1 MNNVP
6 AIISLRIAMQNLA
19 YQYVKERK
27 LKYKDIVYVLV
38 QLLNTYYPRSIAR
51 AYLSDKH

>member
-6 AIISLRIAMQNLA
+6 AIIALRIAMENLA
-19 YQYVKERK
+19 DQYVKERK
-27 LKYKDIVYVLV
+27 LKYKDIVYVLIR
-38 QLLNTYYPRSIAR
+38 LLNTYYPRSIAR